1 MDDNTQ
7 MTMKDI
13 ALQLGVSVATVSRAL
28 KDSPSISRER
38 REMIQAFAREH
49 NYMPNAIAEQL
60 RNSRKSP
67 PKVIGVIVPE
77 FVHYYFATVLAGIEA
92 EAYKHGY
99 RIIVAASHES
109 QQHEV
114 EICEAFYKNKVCGI
128 IASQAKE
135 TVDYTH
141 FVRLDEQRVPLVF
154 YDRICP
160 AINASRVVVDDY
172 MGTFKAVSRLI
183 EGGCRRIVF
192 YGASPTMEIAI
203 NRYNGYKDALYQHG
217 LKLDESLVRLCETR
231 EQAEAVTPEMLDM
244 DPRPDAFFAVN
255 DDTAIGVLYVVKK
268 RGLRIPEDVSVC
280 GFTNSTYAQ
289 TCDPSLT
296 SVEQNGLAVG
306 QQAAEILIGI
316 VEGTLPRDHAVKR
329 IVKTQLIERET
340 TKKIEEVNK

>member
-1 MDDNTQ
+1 
-7 MTMKDI
+7 MKDI
-13 ALQLGVSVATVSRAL
+13 ARAMGVSVATVSRAL
-28 KDSPSISRER
+28 QDSPSISPKR
-38 REMIQAFAREH
+38 REAIQAYAREH
-49 NYMPNAIAEQL
+49 NYLPNAIAEQL

-77 FVHYYFATVLAGIEA
+77 FVHYYFATVLAGIEQ
-92 EAYKHGY
+92 EACTHGY

-135 TVDYTH
+135 TIDYTH
-141 FVRLDEQRVPLVF
+141 FVRLDEQHVPLVF

-172 MGTFKAVSRLI
+172 MGTLKAVSHLI
-183 EGGCRRIVF
+183 ESGCRRIAF
-192 YGASPTMEIAI
+192 YGASPTMEIAV
-203 NRYNGYKDALYQHG
+203 NRFNGYKDALYQHG
-217 LKLDESLVRLCETR
+217 LKVDDTLVRLCETR
-231 EQAEAVTPEMLDM
+231 EQAEAITPELLDLN
-244 DPRPDAFFAVN
+244 PRPDAFFAVN
-255 DDTAIGVLYVVKK
+255 DDTAIGVLYVVKR
-268 RGLRIPEDVSVC
+268 RGLRIPDDISVC

-296 SVEQNGLAVG
+296 SVEQNGLVVG
-306 QQAAEILIGI
+306 RQAAEILIGI

-340 TKKIEEVNK
+340 TRKVGEPGCD